1 MKIAVV
7 MGGISSEREISIKSG
22 SAILNSL
29 VSQGYN
35 AYPLILDK
43 DNFIN
48 KLMENEYDLAYIAL
62 HGEFGEDGRVQGFL
76 DILGKKYTG
85 SDFRGSCI
93 SMDKNI
99 TKNLL
104 HHYNIKMP
112 KSFYKVEDVEKFPVV
127 VKPSTEGSS
136 VGLYICENKKELEKA
151 CKDLEGLSLTIE
163 EFVKGEELTV
173 GVLDGEALGVLKIK
187 PKSGVYDYKSK
198 YTSGETE
205 YEYPAKIDGSVYE
218 EAMEVSEKVHKEL
231 NLKGASRSDFIL
243 KGSELY
249 FLEVNTSPGMTNTSL
264 LPKLATL
271 KGYNFDTLVKKIVD
285 SVEK

>member
-1 MKIAVV
+1 MKIAVL

-29 VSQGYN
+29 VNQGYN

-43 DNFIN
+43 DNFVS
-48 KLMENEYDLAYIAL
+48 KLMENDYDLAYIAL

-93 SMDKNI
+93 SMDKNV
-99 TKNLL
+99 TKKLL
-104 HHYNIKMP
+104 SHYDIKMP
-112 KSFYKVEDVEKFPVV
+112 KTFLTPEEVDIFPIV

-136 VGLYICENKKELEKA
+136 VGLYICQNREELEKA

-173 GVLDGEALGVLKIK
+173 GVLNGEALGVLKIK

-205 YEYPAKIDGSVYE
+205 YEYPAKVE
-218 EAMEVSEKVHKEL
+218 EDIYSEALEVSEKVHMVL

-243 KGSELY
+243 KGRELY

-271 KGYNFDTLVKKIVD
+271 KGYNFDSLVKKIVD